1 MISLEHMS
9 TESRN
14 PRTMHLDQMSIRE
27 ILTIMN
33 EEDAKAINSIK
44 EVIPRI
50 EEVIQMVDAAFK
62 EGGRLI
68 YIGAGTSGRLGVLDA
83 VECVPTFGSR
93 PQMVQGLIAGGW
105 NAMMH
110 AVEGAEDNSELGATD
125 LQAIQLTDRDVVI
138 GIAASGRTPY
148 VLGALDYA
156 SKIGA
161 ATVAISCN
169 RNSEIGQKAN
179 INIEVI
185 PGPEIL
191 TGSTRLKAGTTQKLI
206 LNMISTVSMIKQG
219 KVYQNL
225 MVDLIA
231 TNEKLKKRSEKIV
244 QEATGMG
251 ESIVRDALEKSH
263 GNVKIAILMLILD
276 LSFEEAREQLE
287 HAQGKIRRVI
297 NQYQ

>member
-1 MISLEHMS
+1 M
-9 TESRN
+9 
-14 PRTMHLDQMSIRE
+14 
-27 ILTIMN
+27 
-33 EEDAKAINSIK
+33 
-44 EVIPRI
+44 
-50 EEVIQMVDAAFK
+50 
-62 EGGRLI
+62 
-68 YIGAGTSGRLGVLDA
+68 
-83 VECVPTFGSR
+83 
-93 PQMVQGLIAGGW
+93 
-105 NAMMH
+105 
-110 AVEGAEDNSELGATD
+110 
-125 LQAIQLTDRDVVI
+125 
-138 GIAASGRTPY
+138 
-148 VLGALDYA
+148 DYA

-231 TNEKLKKRSEKIV
+231 TNDKLKKRSEKIV
-244 QEATGMG
+244 QEATGMS

-276 LSFEEAREQLE
+276 LSFEEARVQL
-287 HAQGKIRRVI
+287 
-297 NQYQ
+297 

>member
-1 MISLEHMS
+1 MS

-287 HAQGKIRRVI
+287 YAQGQIRRVI